1 VIQISLRLLWI
12 TITTTNNGS
21 SSAWLLAT
29 TNVLYKLSY
38 SRQRET
44 NAKANT
50 NRYYGDYKL
59 YYFQ

>member
-29 TNVLYKLSY
+29 TNVLYSY

-50 NRYYGDYKL
+50 DRYYGDYKL